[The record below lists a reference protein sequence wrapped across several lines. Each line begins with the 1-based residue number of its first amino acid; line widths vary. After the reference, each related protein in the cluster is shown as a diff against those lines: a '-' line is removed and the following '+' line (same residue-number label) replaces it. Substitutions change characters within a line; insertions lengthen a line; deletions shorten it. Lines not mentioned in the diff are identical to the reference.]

1 MMTRYDHFLRL
12 VVLVTFIIV
21 GLILTTIGT
30 AAVMLMSGLSMED
43 VMNLQKTGTGSLGP
57 GLIRI
62 LLCLQH
68 VFTFI
73 LPGLVFGILFYKKE
87 WLHGLRL
94 SKEPGW
100 LLALL
105 GIFFLAAAYPLVNL
119 SFMVNNTIDLPQWA
133 LNFESE
139 AEETMK
145 LILQM
150 DTVWIF
156 IANLVIIAILP
167 GIGEELIFRGV
178 LQKQLGF
185 LFNNKVIAIW
195 VAAFIFSAIHLQFE
209 GFLPRF
215 VLGLVLG
222 YLYYWT
228 GNLWITMIAHAFNNG
243 IQIILI
249 YMTGMDISQV
259 DETSSDQLQWWMIP
273 LSVGVMY
280 FLYTAIMKYRNPVED
295 V

>member
-1 MMTRYDHFLRL
+1 MTRYDHFLRL
-12 VVLVTFIIV
+12 IVLVTFIVV
-21 GLILTTIGT
+21 GLVLTAIGT
-30 AAVMLMSGLSMED
+30 AVAMVMSGLSMED
-43 VMNLQKTGTGSLGP
+43 VMNLQKSGTGGLGANT
-57 GLIRI
+57 IRI
-62 LLCLQH
+62 LLCIQH

-73 LPGLVFGILFYKKE
+73 LPGLAFGIVFYRRN
-87 WLHGLRL
+87 WLNGLRI
-94 SKEPGW
+94 SEEPGW
-100 LLALL
+100 LMAIL
-105 GIFFLAAAYPLVNL
+105 GIFFLVAAYPLVNL
-119 SFMVNNTIDLPQWA
+119 GFMVNSAIDLPQWA
-133 LNFESE
+133 MNFESE

-145 LILQM
+145 LILKM

-156 IANLVIIAILP
+156 LANLFIIAILP

-185 LFNNKVIAIW
+185 ILKNKVVAIW
-195 VAAFIFSAIHLQFE
+195 IAAFIFSAIHLQFE

-215 VLGLVLG
+215 VLGVVLG

-249 YMTGMDISQV
+249 YTTGMDISQV
-259 DETSSDQLQWWMIP
+259 DETGSDQLQWWMIP
-273 LSVGVMY
+273 LSIGVMY
-280 FLYTAIMKYRNPVED
+280 FLYTAILKYRNPVED

>member
-68 VFTFI
+68 IFTFI